1 MLHDQI
7 RGFKIQRN
15 PSWRSSVKTGLYY
28 GVWFA
33 PSTLAIAVG
42 LPLAGALDC
51 LFAAVAR
58 GFAWVGLT
66 VALIVCGLTG
76 FVTPAVNNQN

>member
-33 PSTLAIAVG
+33 PSTLAIAV
-42 LPLAGALDC
+42 
-51 LFAAVAR
+51 AR
-58 GFAWVGLT
+58 GIAWVGLT